1 MCHVA
6 GIGVMAKIF
15 GGKENSDNVLTLLLV
30 KSAIGLLSRRR
41 TKKELLAEQFL
52 SRIVCLV
59 CKCAHYA
66 YSLFF
71 SSWQRPI
78 L

>member
-30 KSAIGLLSRRR
+30 KECHRIVVKEENS
-41 TKKELLAEQFL
+41 ELLAEQFL